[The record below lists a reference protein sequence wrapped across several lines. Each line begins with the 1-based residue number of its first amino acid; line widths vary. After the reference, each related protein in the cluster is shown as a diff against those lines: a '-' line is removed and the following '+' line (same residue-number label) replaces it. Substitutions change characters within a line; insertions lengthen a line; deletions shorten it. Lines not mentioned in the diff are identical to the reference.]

1 MEKTIQEKALL
12 LCIRLGK
19 RINLP
24 GMRKFDYIE
33 LAGGKA
39 ILGLVIEEL
48 PFDPVKNVAR
58 RKASV
63 VLEYQGDVTLARW
76 EMQYSIAIQHTGGY
90 PAISDFILDTVQS
103 WTAQNQVTQEL
114 LQEIDDLYTA
124 AARTDAE
131 AEEEY
136 KRQQDAIMQK
146 KLRGEYREAPLTYLI
161 KKYGGKE

>member
-33 LAGGKA
+33 LAEGKA

-48 PFDPVKNVAR
+48 PFDPLKNISK
-58 RKASV
+58 RKAHIH
-63 VLEYQGDVTLARW
+63 LEYSSEVILASW
-76 EMQYSIAIQHTGGY
+76 EMQYGIAIQQTGGY
-90 PAISDFILDTVQS
+90 PAISDFVLDTVKS
-103 WTAQNQVTQEL
+103 WTAQNQVTSEL

-124 AARTDAE
+124 AAKTDAE